1 MFKPCKNAASAIIKG
16 NCDNYNCA
24 NLLPRRSTK
33 PESRLISITEKV
45 YMTVRIRAVFL
56 LLVSLLLGAT
66 RQLIAAN
73 PSTPEE
79 KLVDSVKN
87 GPLQKIGPWLANL
100 YDEYQQSPNKDAF
113 TTTNPVLKVHGGK
126 VGVDMYANDS
136 ASLRSSLASLGAE
149 NIKANGPLVSAQV
162 PVSALGKLAALSS
175 LEYADA
181 VLAITRAASQGKVV
195 SQGDAALNADV
206 ARSTSGL
213 DGTGVTVGVMSDSY
227 KCNPS
232 AFLAGAPTSTA
243 AQDVTTQD
251 VPPNVQVLED
261 LCPNTD
267 EGRAMVQL
275 VHDVAPGAA
284 QKFHTAFNG
293 QLDFAQGI
301 LDLQKAGSKVLV
313 DDVIYFAENMFS
325 DGIIAQAADKSVQ
338 NGASYF
344 SSAGNDARHSYESAY
359 RETLVGTP
367 GSGNLNGNGEP
378 FVLRAHDFQ
387 EGAGTDTLQ
396 EIHVTESGGQA
407 VILFSFQWDQP
418 FRSSTTY
425 AQLTDPDPRGVVVR
439 GATGDMDMLIYDDNG
454 TLVPLC
460 PPGVARGITCQLAGQ
475 RNIGRDAVDIG
486 LLVVTGPKS
495 KSVDFFIRFVRAG
508 GAAPQHV
515 KYVYF
520 EFAGSMQIVT
530 HDTKS
535 GSAYGHTNA
544 AHVGSVGASSWYLT
558 PRFDSYFSAL
568 VQDTP
573 GACNPGACL
582 NDFSSAGGI
591 PIYLDKYGVPLA
603 SPDLRQTP
611 LVTGP
616 DGGNTT
622 FFFADSSFD
631 DDDNDG
637 CNSPTST
644 FITPCLDNPADELP
658 NFFGTSAS
666 APHVAGVAALMLDKN
681 AGLTASQ
688 INTILSNTAHDMTKR
703 EVRVVPGPGNSI
715 FSPLPPGKDFDSGFG
730 FVDAAAALAA
740 TPLP

>member
-1 MFKPCKNAASAIIKG
+1 M
-16 NCDNYNCA
+16 
-24 NLLPRRSTK
+24 
-33 PESRLISITEKV
+33 KV
-45 YMTVRIRAVFL
+45 KIRVVFL
-56 LLVSLLLGAT
+56 LSVSLLLGAAPA
-66 RQLIAAN
+66 IAAT

-113 TTTNPVLKVHGGK
+113 TTTNPVLKLHAGK
-126 VGVDMYANDS
+126 VGVDMYANDPE
-136 ASLRSSLASLGAE
+136 SLQGSLASFGGE

-181 VLAITRAASQGKVV
+181 VLAMTRAASQGKVV
-195 SQGDAALNADV
+195 SQGDAAMNADL
-206 ARSTSGL
+206 ARAASGL

-227 KCNPS
+227 GCNPP
-232 AFLAGAPTSTA
+232 AFVPGAPTSTA
-243 AQDVTTQD
+243 AQDAATQD
-251 VPPNVQVLED
+251 VAPNVQVLED
-261 LCPNTD
+261 LCPNAD
-267 EGRAMVQL
+267 EGRAMAQL

-284 QKFHTAFNG
+284 EKFHTAFNG

-301 LDLQKAGSKVLV
+301 LDLRRAGSNVIV

-325 DGIIAQAADKSVQ
+325 DGIVAQAADLAVQ
-338 NGASYF
+338 RGASYF

-359 RETLVGTP
+359 RETLVPTP
-367 GSGNLNGNGEP
+367 GSGNLNGNGQP

-387 EGAGTDTLQ
+387 EGTGTDTLQ
-396 EIHVTESGGQA
+396 KIHVTQSGGQA

-418 FRSSTTY
+418 FRSSTTI
-425 AQLTDPDPRGVVVR
+425 AHLLDPNGCLPNCGPPV

-460 PPGVARGITCQLAGQ
+460 PPGVARGITCQLAGT

-495 KSVDFFIRFVRAG
+495 KSGDFFIRFVRAG
-508 GAAPQHV
+508 GAAPHHV

-582 NDFSSAGGI
+582 NDFSSAGGV

-603 SPDLRQTP
+603 TPDVRQTP

-637 CNSPTST
+637 CNSPTSR

-666 APHVAGVAALMLDKN
+666 APHVAGVAALLLQKKST
-681 AGLTASQ
+681 LTAQ
-688 INTILSNTAHDMTKR
+688 DIYGVLSSTAHDMTKR
-703 EVRVVPGPGNSI
+703 EVQVVPACNGANASVCGPGDSI

-730 FVDAAAALAA
+730 FVDAAAALTA
-740 TPLP
+740 PLP

>member
-1 MFKPCKNAASAIIKG
+1 MIVRAK
-16 NCDNYNCA
+16 
-24 NLLPRRSTK
+24 
-33 PESRLISITEKV
+33 
-45 YMTVRIRAVFL
+45 TVFVL
-56 LLVSLLLGAT
+56 SVSLVLGAT
-66 RQLIAAN
+66 PAIAAS

-79 KLVDSVKN
+79 RLVDSVKN

-100 YDEYQQSPNKDAF
+100 YDEYQQSPNKEAF

-126 VGVDMYANDS
+126 VGVDMYANDP
-136 ASLRSSLASLGAE
+136 ASLSRSLASLGAE
-149 NIKANGPLVSAQV
+149 DINAAGPLISARV
-162 PVSALGKLAALSS
+162 PVAALGKLAALLS
-175 LEYADA
+175 LEYADP
-181 VLAITRAASQGKVV
+181 VLAITSAASQGKVR
-195 SQGDAALNADV
+195 SQGDDALNADV
-206 ARSTSGL
+206 ARASGL

-227 KCNPS
+227 NCNPP

-243 AQDVTTQD
+243 AQDVTTHD
-251 VPPNVQVLED
+251 VPPNVQVLD
-261 LCPNTD
+261 NGPCPGTD

-275 VHDVAPGAA
+275 VHDVAPGAS
-284 QKFHTAFNG
+284 QKFHTAFNS
-293 QLDFAQGI
+293 LRNFADGI
-301 LDLQKAGSKVLV
+301 LALQAAGSNVIV

-325 DGIIAQAADKSVQ
+325 DGIIAQAADKSVK
-338 NGASYF
+338 NGATYF
-344 SSAGNDARHSYESAY
+344 SSAGNQARQSYESAY
-359 RETLVGTP
+359 RETLVPVP
-367 GSGNLNGNGEP
+367 GSGNLNGNGGP

-396 EIHVTESGGQA
+396 KIHVTQSGGQA
-407 VILFSFQWDQP
+407 VVLFSFQWDQP
-418 FRSSTTY
+418 FRSSTAY
-425 AQLTDPDPRGVVVR
+425 AQLTDPNGDSPR

-454 TLVPLC
+454 VLLPLC

-475 RNIGRDAVDIG
+475 RNIGRNAVDIG

-495 KSVDFFIRFVRAG
+495 QSGDFFIRFVRAA

-515 KYVYF
+515 KYVFF

-535 GSAYGHTNA
+535 GTAYGHTNA
-544 AHVGSVGASSWYLT
+544 HNVASVGASSWYLT

-568 VQDTP
+568 VKDTP

-582 NDFSSAGGI
+582 NDFSSAGKI

-603 SPDLRQTP
+603 MAEIRETP
-611 LVTGP
+611 RFTGP

-622 FFFADSSFD
+622 FFFFDSSFD

-637 CNSPTST
+637 CNSPIST
-644 FITPCLDNPADELP
+644 FITKCLDNPADEFP

-681 AGLTASQ
+681 SGLTAQQ

-703 EVRVVPGPGNSI
+703 EVRVVPGPGNSV
-715 FSPLPPGKDFDSGFG
+715 FSPLPAGYDFDSGHG
-730 FVDAAAALAA
+730 FVDAADALAA